1 MTRTLRIEFNA
12 SGHGWTVRDNM
23 PIRAILIA
31 AVQEWGEGKYQVKFS
46 VGRAWA
52 VEKEHKP
59 GVFRAMGVAVVTQ
72 ERAL

>member
-1 MTRTLRIEFNA
+1 MKNLMVEFNT
-12 SGHGWTVRDNM
+12 SGHKWAVRDNM
-23 PIRAILIA
+23 PIRAIITA
-31 AVQEWGEGKYQVKFS
+31 ATREWGEGRYQVKFS

-72 ERAL
+72 ERTL

>member
-1 MTRTLRIEFNA
+1 MKNLMVEFNA
-12 SGHGWTVRDNM
+12 SGHKWTVRDNM

>member
-1 MTRTLRIEFNA
+1 MKNLLIEFNA
-12 SGHGWTVRDNM
+12 SGHKWAVRDNM

-72 ERAL
+72 ERTL

>member
-1 MTRTLRIEFNA
+1 MKNLLIEFNA
-12 SGHGWTVRDNM
+12 SGHKWAVRDNM
-23 PIRAILIA
+23 PIRAILTA